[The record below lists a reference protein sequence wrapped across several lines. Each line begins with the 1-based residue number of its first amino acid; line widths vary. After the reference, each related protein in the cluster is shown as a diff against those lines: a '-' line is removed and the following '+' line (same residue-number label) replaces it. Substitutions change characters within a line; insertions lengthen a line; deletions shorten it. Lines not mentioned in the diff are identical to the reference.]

1 MPAAPVSAPPTP
13 VSAPPTPVTP
23 RPASF
28 TIKPDGTLDYTPSQ
42 YAEQI
47 HADIINVNSQFRQ
60 DMDKTDRAIRRLE
73 QEGRVLQV
81 EITKQNS
88 ILRSQTSSARR
99 TQATQALAKA
109 AARLKQVKADVAVE
123 YANIPRLL
131 STLNPTPVG
140 VGATRPP
147 VIVTPQFNILS
158 STQVTSEDV
167 QRAQDLVALSHQ
179 ILERFIPTVNA
190 NGQPITFGWKGVLQ
204 VNLNPMLRANYNP
217 RDNSINVDSSDT
229 IGTYVHETFHG
240 IEYNNPTMTA
250 RIAAWYKTRTPPKD
264 PNSKLQRL
272 SKLTGNRAYRS
283 TEETR
288 PDKFANYY
296 IGKNY
301 NTVGISEVLS
311 TFAGYL
317 LDERAATSFFRE
329 DPEWVKFCI
338 DVLADPGSYQ

>member
-47 HADIINVNSQFRQ
+47 HADIVNVNSQFRQ
-60 DMDKTDRAIRRLE
+60 EMDKTDRTIRRLE
-73 QEGRVLQV
+73 QEGRVLQA

-109 AARLKQVKADVAVE
+109 TARLKQVKADIAVE
-123 YANIPRLL
+123 YANILRLL
-131 STLNPTPVG
+131 STLNPTPLG

-147 VIVTPQFNILS
+147 VIVTPEFNILS
-158 STQVTSEDV
+158 PTQVTSEDV
-167 QRAQDLVALSHQ
+167 QRSQDLIALSHQ
-179 ILERFIPTVNA
+179 ILETFIPTVNA
-190 NGQPITFGWKGVLQ
+190 NGQPVTIGWKGVLQ
-204 VNLNPMLRANYNP
+204 ANLNPMRRASYSVKNNA
-217 RDNSINVDSSDT
+217 INVDASDS
-229 IGTYVHETFHG
+229 IGTYVHEILHG
-240 IEYNNPTMTA
+240 IEYNNPTMAA
-250 RIAAWYKTRTPPKD
+250 RIAAWFKTRTPPKD
-264 PNSKLQRL
+264 PNSRLQRL

-296 IGKNY
+296 IGKQY
-301 NTVGISEVLS
+301 NTAGTSEVLS
-311 TFAGYL
+311 MFADYL
-317 LDERAATSFFRE
+317 LDERAATRFFRE
-329 DPEWVKFCI
+329 DTEWVKFCI